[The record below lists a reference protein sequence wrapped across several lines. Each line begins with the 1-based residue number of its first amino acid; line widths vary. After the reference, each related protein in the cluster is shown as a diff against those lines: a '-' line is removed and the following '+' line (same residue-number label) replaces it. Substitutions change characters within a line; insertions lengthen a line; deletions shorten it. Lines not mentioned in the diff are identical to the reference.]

1 MSQLARVEAD
11 RRHDVVL
18 VRIVGEIDI
27 SNAGELPVAIGSEIP
42 NDATVVLLDLSR
54 TTYLDSAGVQLLY
67 RLAHRLETRRQQLR
81 LIVPAGAPIRTVLEL
96 TGLLELVPLVDQP
109 EGRATS

>member
-1 MSQLARVEAD
+1 MSELARVEAD
-11 RRHDVVL
+11 RRHDLVL

-27 SNAGELPVAIGSEIP
+27 SNAGELSDAIGSAIP
-42 NDATVVLLDLSR
+42 NDAAVVLLDLSR
-54 TTYLDSAGVQLLY
+54 TTYLDSAGVQLLF

-81 LIVPAGAPIRTVLEL
+81 LIVPADAPIRTVLEL

-109 EGRATS
+109 EGGASS